1 MLLFGTEIDWILGSC
16 YVILNKSESDSV
28 KEKLRQEGK
37 KLEGASNTFALGTE
51 IKKTRENKIAF
62 DDSFLLLT

>member
-37 KLEGASNTFALGTE
+37 KLEGVSNTFALGTE
-51 IKKTRENKIAF
+51 IKKNERKQNRIR
-62 DDSFLLLT
+62 